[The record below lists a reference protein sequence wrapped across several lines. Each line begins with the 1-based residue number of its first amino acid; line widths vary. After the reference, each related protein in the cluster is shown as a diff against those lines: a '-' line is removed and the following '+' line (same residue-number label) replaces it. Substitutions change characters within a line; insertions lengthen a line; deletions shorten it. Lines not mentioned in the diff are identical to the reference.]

1 MTLSHIS
8 AGADSFSSLWK
19 QVETAQQKDLPKT
32 VVELLD
38 KIALKAEAERAYGH
52 LLKAQIYG
60 MQVRSEV
67 APDSLKGDVERFR
80 QKAEGEKNAAVK
92 AVMCSALGTIYR
104 NNPSLSDEADTLS
117 RHYYALSLA
126 DPKMLA
132 SQKSSG
138 YEPTLVGGADSK
150 IFGGDLLHVLG
161 MEAENYQLLHDYY
174 EKAGN
179 RQAACL
185 TALSLIRKQRD
196 DLGSEMRKSKYVQSL
211 DSLIAQYK
219 DIAECGE
226 VAIERYNF
234 MDSSDDA
241 TAEEKVQFINYA
253 LINWGSWPR
262 MNILRNAQSQ
272 LTLPNFHA
280 RIDNQVVRPDVPTKL
295 EVMSITNIQTLT
307 LNVYPM
313 NANGDIQCNVSN
325 ADEYAKVKHLVG
337 KTPVFTDSRQYI
349 GLPAYKQSNDSIEI
363 KGLPVGVYLAEL
375 TTDNNA
381 IAPERLLLY
390 VSDVYVYG
398 EPLPNNKVKFV
409 CVNSTSGQPIN
420 GATIRLSRR
429 LNHNGVNE
437 SVTLTTDQNG
447 EATYSYS
454 GKEYNMLYAFTPTD
468 KALQESIFSRWCS
481 FNNRRQSTIT
491 VDLFT
496 DRAIYRPG
504 QQVHVA
510 ALCKETDG
518 DEKSKAIAD
527 RTLVLI
533 LRDANYKEV
542 ARQEVV
548 TDEFGIAS
556 ADFTLPSSGLT
567 GRFHIRDNKTGDA
580 CYFNVEEYKRPTFT
594 VDFDKVTTSYQ
605 DGDTVSVRGVA
616 KSYAGVP
623 VQGAKVAVK
632 VERRQARWC
641 WWIPNRGGTTTILTD
656 TLQTDSEGA
665 FTVKVP
671 MLMPDRWDGKTPRYY
686 SFDVSADVTDV
697 SGESHHGQTSLPLSD
712 KPTAFS
718 LSVPDKMLR
727 DSIPDI
733 SFSLMNNAGQPVEG
747 DVRFSVDGGKEYSV
761 KSNTPFALKSL
772 GLKSGRHTIE
782 AVCAEDTV
790 KTSFIVFSLDDKR
803 PAVETDEWFYQSA
816 SEFPTDGKPVYIQFG
831 SSDKDQYI
839 EYIIFSGKNIIEEG
853 RIRQS
858 DALTTRALKYKPEYG
873 EGILATYAWVKNGKL
888 HHHSFSIEKPLPD
901 KRIEAEWVTFRDRLE
916 PGQDETW
923 TLRLTRPD
931 GTPARSQLLAVLYDK
946 SLDQIMPHSW
956 HFNLGLYRVM
966 PSTSWRS
973 QSALVNNTAFAY
985 GEQRIKFLNEPALL
999 YTHLD
1004 PSILPDGGVLL
1015 DSYLYGSTCGIR
1027 IRGMGMQRKLSVTGA
1042 VAKNDMVFAEAAPMA
1057 EAMMMSADEDAVLEK
1072 VVVTGSVQAAQKEQP
1087 AEESVAESV
1096 QVRENLNETAFFY
1109 PTLTTDGK
1117 GEVNISF
1124 TLPESITTWRFMGF
1138 AHDSQMNN
1146 GMVTAETVAKKKVMI
1161 QPNMP
1166 RFLRHGDKAVV
1177 SAKVINTSEEALSG
1191 NAVIE
1196 LIDPETEKVVYT
1208 QRRSFSVDADKT
1220 VAVSFDIPTAQLP
1233 EMMICRVKAVG
1244 NGYSDG
1250 EQHYLPMLPSA
1261 EMVTNTMGFTQ
1272 NGPGTKTIDLTKL
1285 IDVNDASTKL
1295 TVEYTNNPTWL
1306 MVQAL
1311 PSVATPNSNNAISLA
1326 SAYYSNA
1333 IADNILH
1340 QSPEIKK
1347 VIEQWQQE
1355 SGSETSLMSNL
1366 QKNEELKAV
1375 VLNETPWVM
1384 DATREADQKRQ
1395 LINYFDEVAVNY
1407 RLNDQLS
1414 KLKQL
1419 QLGDGSFTWWPGMR
1433 GNIFVTTV
1441 VTQTLIRLNHMTGD
1455 NQKTEQMIAAAM
1467 KYMGTKAAEDVARM
1481 KKEISK
1487 GNKNPYPSEMSL
1499 DYLYCLA
1506 ISGMEAK
1513 GISKSDIAFIEKQL
1527 SQKATD
1533 LTIYGKARSAIILSK
1548 SDYKMRA
1555 AEYLESLRQYTVY
1568 TEEMG
1573 RYFDTPRAHYSWRD
1587 YRIPSQVAAIEA
1599 VKMLT
1604 PADNKTLEE
1613 MQRWLLQEKRTQA
1626 WDTPVNSVDA
1636 VYAFLNGETS
1646 KLATDPSKASVL
1658 SVDGRQLTMPQ
1669 ATAGLGYVKTA
1680 IAGKDCRTFTAEKSS
1695 EGTSWGAVYAQFMQ
1709 PSKDVKSSASGIAV
1723 TREIIPSDRSKKQ
1736 LAVGDRVK
1744 VRITITADR
1753 DYDFVEV
1760 IDKRAACLEPIGQI
1774 SGYHWGYYCTPRD
1787 NSTNYYFDC
1796 LAKGKHVVE
1805 TEYYIDREGEYE
1817 SGTCVAQ
1824 CAYSPEY
1831 SGRDSGSVIK
1841 VSGAEE

>member
-1 MTLSHIS
+1 MLNIPVH
-8 AGADSFSSLWK
+8 ADSFSSLWK
-19 QVETAQQKDLPKT
+19 QVEAAQQKDMPKT

-38 KIALKAEAERAYGH
+38 KIVVKAETERAYGH
-52 LLKAQIYG
+52 LLKAQVMNMCY
-60 MQVRSEV
+60 RSMV
-67 APDSLKGDVERFR
+67 SPDSLRQDIERFR
-80 QKAEGEKNAAVK
+80 LRADAEKNAAMK
-92 AVMCSALGTIYR
+92 AVMCSALGRIYKDS
-104 NNPSLSDEADTLS
+104 PTLCDDADTLS
-117 RHYYALSLA
+117 RHYFSLSLA

-138 YEPTLVGGADSK
+138 YEPALISGSDSK
-150 IFGGDLLHVLG
+150 TFGGDLLHVLG
-161 MEAENYQLLHDYY
+161 MEAEDYQLLHDYY
-174 EKAGN
+174 ASVGN
-179 RQAACL
+179 RPAACL
-185 TALSLIRKQRD
+185 TALSLLKKSRG
-196 DLGSEMRKSKYVQSL
+196 DLGTEMRKSKYVQTL
-211 DSLIAQYK
+211 DSLISEYK
-219 DIAECGE
+219 DITECGE
-226 VAIERYNF
+226 VALERYDF
-234 MDSSDDA
+234 MAGSDDA
-241 TAEEKVQFINYA
+241 TAEEKMQYINYA
-253 LINWGSWPR
+253 LVNWGAWPR

-272 LTLPNFHA
+272 LTLPMFHA
-280 RIDNQVVRPDVPTKL
+280 RIDNRVVRPNVPTTL
-295 EVMSITNIQTLT
+295 EVMTITNIQTLT
-307 LNVYPM
+307 VNVYPM
-313 NANGDIQCNVSN
+313 NATGDIQCEVGSAN
-325 ADEYAKVKHLVG
+325 DYAKVKHLVG

-349 GLPAYKQSNDSIEI
+349 GLPAYKQTRDSLEI
-363 KGLPVGVYLAEL
+363 KGLPVGVYLVEL
-375 TTDNNA
+375 TTDNNS
-381 IAPERLLLY
+381 IATERMLLY
-390 VSDVYVYG
+390 VSDVYVFG
-398 EPLPNNKVKFV
+398 EALPGRKMKYV
-409 CVNSTSGQPIN
+409 CVSATTGQPIE
-420 GATIRLSRR
+420 GATIRLSRQ
-429 LNHNGVNE
+429 LNHNGVKE
-437 SVTLTTDQNG
+437 SVTLTTDHNG
-447 EATYSYS
+447 EATYTV
-454 GKEYNMLYAFTPTD
+454 GAKEYSFLYAFTSTD
-468 KALQESIFSRWCS
+468 KAMQEARFNSWGS
-481 FNNRRQSTIT
+481 FNSRRQSTVT

-496 DRAIYRPG
+496 DRSLYRPG

-518 DEKSKAIAD
+518 DEKSRAIAD
-527 RTLVLI
+527 RTMVLI
-533 LRDANYKEV
+533 MRDANYKEV
-542 ARQEVV
+542 AREEVV
-548 TDEFGIAS
+548 TDEFGMAS

-567 GRFHIRDNKTGDA
+567 GRFQIRDNKTGEA
-580 CYFNVEEYKRPTFT
+580 CWFNVEEYKRPTFT
-594 VDFDKVTTSYQ
+594 VDFDKVNVTYQ
-605 DGDTVSVRGVA
+605 DGDTVGVRGVA

-641 WWIPNRGGTTTILTD
+641 WWIPNRGGTATILVD
-656 TLQTDSEGA
+656 TLQTDSDGA

-671 MLMPDRWDGKTPRYY
+671 MTMPERWDDNAPRYY

-697 SGESHHGQTSLPLSD
+697 AGETHHGQTSLPLSD

-733 SFSLMNNAGQPVEG
+733 RFSLVNNSGEEVDG
-747 DVRFSVDGGKEYSV
+747 NVRFKVDGGNEREV
-761 KSNTPFALKSL
+761 KSNTPFALKKL

-782 AVCAEDTV
+782 AVCADDTV
-790 KTSFIVFSLDDKR
+790 KTSFVVFSLDDKR

-839 EYIIFSGKNIIEEG
+839 EYTIFSGKTILEEG

-858 DALTTRALKYKPEYG
+858 DAITTRAFKYKSEYG

-888 HHHSFSIEKPLPD
+888 HRNAFSIAKPLPD
-901 KRIEAEWVTFRDRLE
+901 KTIKTEWVTFRDRLE

-931 GTPARSQLLAVLYDK
+931 GTPARLQLLAVLYDK

-973 QSALVNNTAFAY
+973 QSALVNNTVFAY

-1004 PSILPDGGVLL
+1004 QSIIPSVAAILDGYLNGVT
-1015 DSYLYGSTCGIR
+1015 GGIR
-1027 IRGMGMQRKLSVTGA
+1027 VRGRGVQRRLSVTGA
-1042 VAKNDMVFAEAAPMA
+1042 MAKNDMVFAEAAPMA

-1138 AHDSQMNN
+1138 AHDKQMNN
-1146 GMVTAETVAKKKVMI
+1146 GMVTAEIVAKKKVMV

-1196 LIDPETEKVVYT
+1196 LVDPETEKVVYT

-1395 LINYFDEVAVNY
+1395 LINYFDEVALNY

-1455 NQKTEQMIAAAM
+1455 NQKTEPMIAAAM

-1796 LAKGKHVVE
+1796 LSKGKHVVE
-1805 TEYYIDREGEYE
+1805 TESYVDREGEYE

-1831 SGRDSGSVIK
+1831 SGRDSGTVIK
-1841 VSGAEE
+1841 VNTK

>member
-1 MTLSHIS
+1 MDLQRLEQAVANVTCRYRE
-8 AGADSFSSLWK
+8 AGYFPDAAVRVFNREKSL
-19 QVETAQQKDLPKT
+19 VTFCAGNAKDTSLFDVASLT
-32 VVELLD
+32 
-38 KIALKAEAERAYGH
+38 KIATATMVLRLVEHGAFRLEDEIAN
-52 LLKAQIYG
+52 LLPSIAAHPYLQAR
-60 MQVRSEV
+60 M
-67 APDSLKGDVERFR
+67 KG
-80 QKAEGEKNAAVK
+80 
-92 AVMCSALGTIYR
+92 I
-104 NNPSLSDEADTLS
+104 TLEMLLTHTSTLTDWYPFYS
-117 RHYYALSLA
+117 RCREDFYETLAYALSHTEVTRGVVYSDLNFMILGKLLEETLRKPLSVCLQEELVQPLGLGDMMFCPQERERIIPA
-126 DPKMLA
+126 D
-132 SQKSSG
+132 
-138 YEPTLVGGADSK
+138 Y
-150 IFGGDLLHVLG
+150 
-161 MEAENYQLLHDYY
+161 
-174 EKAGN
+174 GN
-179 RQAACL
+179 
-185 TALSLIRKQRD
+185 
-196 DLGSEMRKSKYVQSL
+196 
-211 DSLIAQYK
+211 
-219 DIAECGE
+219 
-226 VAIERYNF
+226 AIEMNMCRERNISFDGFRPLGVPAPGMVNDGNSHYYF
-234 MDSSDDA
+234 GDVAGHAGIYA
-241 TAEEKVQFINYA
+241 TTESYMR
-253 LINWGSWPR
+253 L
-262 MNILRNAQSQ
+262 
-272 LTLPNFHA
+272 
-280 RIDNQVVRPDVPTKL
+280 
-295 EVMSITNIQTLT
+295 
-307 LNVYPM
+307 
-313 NANGDIQCNVSN
+313 C
-325 ADEYAKVKHLVG
+325 
-337 KTPVFTDSRQYI
+337 QY
-349 GLPAYKQSNDSIEI
+349 Y
-363 KGLPVGVYLAEL
+363 
-375 TTDNNA
+375 
-381 IAPERLLLY
+381 
-390 VSDVYVYG
+390 
-398 EPLPNNKVKFV
+398 
-409 CVNSTSGQPIN
+409 
-420 GATIRLSRR
+420 
-429 LNHNGVNE
+429 
-437 SVTLTTDQNG
+437 
-447 EATYSYS
+447 
-454 GKEYNMLYAFTPTD
+454 M
-468 KALQESIFSRWCS
+468 
-481 FNNRRQSTIT
+481 
-491 VDLFT
+491 
-496 DRAIYRPG
+496 
-504 QQVHVA
+504 
-510 ALCKETDG
+510 
-518 DEKSKAIAD
+518 
-527 RTLVLI
+527 
-533 LRDANYKEV
+533 
-542 ARQEVV
+542 
-548 TDEFGIAS
+548 
-556 ADFTLPSSGLT
+556 
-567 GRFHIRDNKTGDA
+567 
-580 CYFNVEEYKRPTFT
+580 
-594 VDFDKVTTSYQ
+594 TTS
-605 DGDTVSVRGVA
+605 SELLVR
-616 KSYAGVP
+616 
-623 VQGAKVAVK
+623 
-632 VERRQARWC
+632 
-641 WWIPNRGGTTTILTD
+641 
-656 TLQTDSEGA
+656 
-665 FTVKVP
+665 
-671 MLMPDRWDGKTPRYY
+671 
-686 SFDVSADVTDV
+686 
-697 SGESHHGQTSLPLSD
+697 
-712 KPTAFS
+712 
-718 LSVPDKMLR
+718 
-727 DSIPDI
+727 
-733 SFSLMNNAGQPVEG
+733 
-747 DVRFSVDGGKEYSV
+747 
-761 KSNTPFALKSL
+761 
-772 GLKSGRHTIE
+772 
-782 AVCAEDTV
+782 
-790 KTSFIVFSLDDKR
+790 
-803 PAVETDEWFYQSA
+803 
-816 SEFPTDGKPVYIQFG
+816 
-831 SSDKDQYI
+831 
-839 EYIIFSGKNIIEEG
+839 
-853 RIRQS
+853 
-858 DALTTRALKYKPEYG
+858 
-873 EGILATYAWVKNGKL
+873 
-888 HHHSFSIEKPLPD
+888 
-901 KRIEAEWVTFRDRLE
+901 
-916 PGQDETW
+916 
-923 TLRLTRPD
+923 
-931 GTPARSQLLAVLYDK
+931 
-946 SLDQIMPHSW
+946 
-956 HFNLGLYRVM
+956 
-966 PSTSWRS
+966 
-973 QSALVNNTAFAY
+973 
-985 GEQRIKFLNEPALL
+985 
-999 YTHLD
+999 
-1004 PSILPDGGVLL
+1004 
-1015 DSYLYGSTCGIR
+1015 
-1027 IRGMGMQRKLSVTGA
+1027 
-1042 VAKNDMVFAEAAPMA
+1042 
-1057 EAMMMSADEDAVLEK
+1057 
-1072 VVVTGSVQAAQKEQP
+1072 AQKEQP

-1441 VTQTLIRLNHMTGD
+1441 VAQTLIRLNHMTGD